1 MLQDK
6 TLTELLDMLMQDA
19 VERQD
24 PDLRELA
31 ELEIADIR
39 AEIERRVH
47 GA

>member
-19 VERQD
+19 VAAQD
-24 PDLRELA
+24 PDLGELA
-31 ELEIADIR
+31 EYEIADIR
-39 AEIERRVH
+39 AEIERRVQ